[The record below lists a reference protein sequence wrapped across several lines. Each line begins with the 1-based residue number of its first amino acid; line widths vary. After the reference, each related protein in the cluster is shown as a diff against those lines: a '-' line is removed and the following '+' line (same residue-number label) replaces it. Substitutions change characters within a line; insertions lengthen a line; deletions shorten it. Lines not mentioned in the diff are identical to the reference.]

1 MPRYALKLVGRLL
14 LTLAVVSTAVFFAI
28 RLTPGGPAIAIL
40 GQDATPDQVERINQQ
55 LGLADPVWVQYGR
68 FLGQLVLGDLG
79 ESLTTGRSV
88 MESILS
94 VLPHTLELAV
104 AGLVIGKVGGIA
116 LGMYEAVRKDRLPDV
131 IGRIGSLIGL
141 SFPSFFVAVLLI
153 LFIALPLGLPT
164 NGAAP
169 FDDMASNLERLLL
182 PALAMGIVSIA
193 FTSRV
198 TRSLMVDIIGED
210 HVRTARAKGVR
221 EGRVLLRHVLQP
233 GSLPLVSITGIS
245 FIVLV
250 GDAVLIEA
258 VFARPGLGSLM
269 VHAMQSRDYTTVQG
283 CVIVITA
290 VIVLVNA
297 AVDAIYHVLDPRTR
311 VAVHS

>member
-1 MPRYALKLVGRLL
+1 MPRYLLKLVGRLL
-14 LTLAVVSTAVFFAI
+14 LTLLVVSTAVFFLV

-40 GQDATPDQVERINQQ
+40 GDEASPEAIAKVNEQ
-55 LGLADPVWVQYGR
+55 LGLDQPVVVQYVQFIGE
-68 FLGQLVLGDLG
+68 LLSGSLGD
-79 ESLTTGRSV
+79 SLTTGRSV
-88 MESILS
+88 SEAILS

-104 AGLVIGKVGGIA
+104 VGLIIGKVGGIA
-116 LGMYEAVRKDRLPDV
+116 LGIVEAVWKDRAPDV
-131 IGRIGSLIGL
+131 VGRVASLVGL

-153 LFIALPLGLPT
+153 LFVALPFGLPT
-164 NGAAP
+164 NGVAP
-169 FDDMASNLERLLL
+169 ITELGENLQRIML

-198 TRSLMVDIIGED
+198 TRSLMVDIINED

-221 EGRVLLRHVLQP
+221 EGRVLVRHVLQP

-245 FIVLV
+245 FIILI
-250 GDAVLIEA
+250 GDAVLIET

-269 VHAMQSRDYTTVQG
+269 VNAMQARDYTTVQG
-283 CVIVITA
+283 CIIVITT

-297 AVDAIYHVLDPRTR
+297 AVDALYHVLDPRTR
-311 VAVHS
+311 TS